1 MNGKKVLVAMS
12 GGVDSSVAAFL
23 LKEQGYECIGC
34 TMKLYDNEDA
44 GVPRS
49 HTCCS
54 LDDIQD
60 AKAVCYR
67 LGIPHHVFNF
77 SGDFKEKII
86 DKFVDSY
93 INGRTP
99 NPCIDCNKQM
109 KFSKLIERAKVLGC
123 DYIATGHYARI
134 EAVPAG
140 PAGEGSMF
148 ALKKAV
154 DPAKDQSYVLYD
166 MDQEQ
171 LRFTLFPLGSMTKQE
186 TRRIA
191 EENGFINAAK
201 PDSQDICF
209 VPDGDYAKIVELHS
223 GKKSEP
229 GNFVDTSGN
238 VLGRHKGI
246 IHYTVGQRRGLGISA
261 KEPLYVVRVDA
272 GNNEVVLGSSGELF
286 ERELTAEDVTWC
298 TGAPPAREF
307 RCRAKIRYRHTEQPA
322 VVKVIT
328 DGIDSCDYDK
338 SVNDDSGTCKNDA
351 RFTEGKTYRTGNC
364 NKMPEGTCSRII
376 VTFDEPQRAIT
387 PGQTVVLYDG
397 DTVLGG
403 GMIC

>member
-1 MNGKKVLVAMS
+1 MS

-23 LKEQGYECIGC
+23 LKKQGYECIGC
-34 TMKLYDNEDA
+34 TMKLYNNEDA
-44 GVPRS
+44 GLSRS
-49 HTCCS
+49 NTCCS

-109 KFSKLIERAKVLGC
+109 KFSKLIERAKILGC
-123 DYIATGHYARI
+123 DHIATGHYARI

-140 PAGEGSMF
+140 PGGEDSVF

-154 DPAKDQSYVLYD
+154 DLSKDQSYVLYG

-171 LRFTLFPLGSMTKQE
+171 LRFTLFPLGGMTKQE

-191 EENGFINAAK
+191 EENSFINAAK

-209 VPDGDYAKIVELHS
+209 VPDGDYAKVVELHS
-223 GKKSEP
+223 GRKPEP

-238 VLGRHKGI
+238 VLGRHKGV
-246 IHYTVGQRRGLGISA
+246 IHYTVGQRKGLGISA

-272 GNNEVVLGSSGELF
+272 ENNEVILGSSNELF
-286 ERELTAEDVTWC
+286 EKELTARDVTWC
-298 TGAPPAREF
+298 AGAPPAREF
-307 RCRAKIRYRHTEQPA
+307 RCTAKIRYRHTEQPA
-322 VVKVIT
+322 VVKVIADGT
-328 DGIDSCDYDK
+328 DGRSYDR
-338 SVNDDSGTCKNDA
+338 SAQNDA
-351 RFTEGKTYRTGNC
+351 DTCGSNAVSAGCKACGYGNC
-364 NKMPEGTCSRII
+364 DRMPERACSRIVVI
-376 VTFDEPQRAIT
+376 FDEPQRAIT

-403 GMIC
+403 GTIS